1 VAWLNLTRRL
11 SSGALSALLA
21 SLLIFVA
28 TTLLPGDAATTILG
42 ENATP
47 EAMQAIRNQL
57 GLDRPV
63 YVQYFGWLSGVLTGN
78 FGTSATLS
86 QPVSTLL
93 AQSLGHSLVLAASA
107 LIMAVVVSLPL
118 GTWAAARQGGQTDS
132 TILTISYIGVAI
144 PDFVTGPLLMMTF
157 AGAPLFLLPSN
168 GYVPPGESA
177 VGFVSHLILPTLTL
191 VSHLVAHL
199 VRQTRAGMVE
209 VLASDY
215 VRTARLKGLTGGQ
228 VLWRHVLPNSL
239 TATIAVI
246 ALDVGYLLGSIVI
259 VEEIFAFP
267 GIGRLTI
274 YAVSNRDIPLIQGTT
289 LVIALTYIL
298 ADIVGDLLQRLLNPK
313 VANG

>member
-1 VAWLNLTRRL
+1 VSWLNLIRRL
-11 SSGALSALLA
+11 SSGVVSALLA
-21 SLLIFVA
+21 SALIFVA
-28 TTLLPGDAATTILG
+28 TALLPGDAATTILG

-47 EAMQAIRNQL
+47 ESLQVIRDQL
-57 GLDRPV
+57 GLGRPI
-63 YVQYFGWLSGVLTGN
+63 YVQYFRWLGGVLTGN
-78 FGTSATLS
+78 FGTSATLG
-86 QPVSTLL
+86 QPVTTLL
-93 AQSLGHSLVLAASA
+93 AQSLGHSLILAASA
-107 LIMAVVVSLPL
+107 LIVAIVVSVPL
-118 GTWAAARQGGQTDS
+118 GTWAAAKQGSRSDG

-144 PDFVTGPLLMMTF
+144 PDFVTGPLLMMIF

-168 GYVPPGESA
+168 GYVRPSESIA
-177 VGFVSHLILPTLTL
+177 GFFSHLVLPTLTL

-215 VRTARLKGLTGGQ
+215 VRTARLKGLSEGK
-228 VLWRHVLPNSL
+228 VLRRHVLPNSL

-289 LVIALTYIL
+289 LVIALAYIL
-298 ADIVGDLLQRLLNPK
+298 ANIVGDLLQRLLNPK
-313 VANG
+313 VADE

>member
-1 VAWLNLTRRL
+1 MAWLNFARRL

-21 SLLIFVA
+21 SLLIFIA
-28 TTLLPGDAATTILG
+28 TALLPGDAATTILG

-47 EAMQAIRNQL
+47 ESLQVIRDQL
-57 GLDRPV
+57 GLGRPV
-63 YVQYFGWLSGVLTGN
+63 YVQYLSWLGGVLTGN
-78 FGTSATLS
+78 FGASTTLN

-93 AQSLGHSLVLAASA
+93 AQNVGNSLVLAASA
-107 LIMAVVVSLPL
+107 LIVAVVVSVPL
-118 GTWAAARQGGQTDS
+118 GTWAAVKQGSRSDG
-132 TILTISYIGVAI
+132 TILTASYIGVAI
-144 PDFVTGPLLMMTF
+144 PDFVTGPLLMMVF

-168 GYVPPGESA
+168 GYVRPGDSIA
-177 VGFVSHLILPTLTL
+177 GFVSHLILPTLTL
-191 VSHLVAHL
+191 VSHLIAHL
-199 VRQTRAGMVE
+199 IRQTRAGMVG

-215 VRTARLKGLTGGQ
+215 VRTARLKGLSEGQ

-239 TATIAVI
+239 TTTIAVI

-289 LVIALTYIL
+289 LVIALAYIL
-298 ADIVGDLLQRLLNPK
+298 ANIVGDLLQRLLNPK
-313 VANG
+313 VADE